1 MVLAYGKCF
10 VDISWRP
17 VMSAY
22 FITDYIGDISI
33 FSKKLIV
40 SRYRKAN
47 TVSQLQE
54 LMNGIEFSLTLF
66 ISA

>member
-17 VMSAY
+17 VICAY
-22 FITDYIGDISI
+22 FIADYISDISI

-40 SRYRKAN
+40 SRN
-47 TVSQLQE
+47 
-54 LMNGIEFSLTLF
+54 
-66 ISA
+66 